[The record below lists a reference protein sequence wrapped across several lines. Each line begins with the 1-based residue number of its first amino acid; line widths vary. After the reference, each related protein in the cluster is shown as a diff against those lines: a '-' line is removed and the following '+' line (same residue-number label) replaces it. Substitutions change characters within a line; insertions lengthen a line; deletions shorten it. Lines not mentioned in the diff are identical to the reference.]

1 MVKTLFYFFGVS
13 FLSYV
18 SLPAAYGQVD
28 GGVVP
33 NRILIKVDASLRGE
47 LMTYAAAQ
55 YAHLLSDDARHGD
68 ARRGDAQQ
76 LAQLNQRY
84 GVRTVRRVFPASARF
99 EAAHRQFGLHRW
111 YEIAF
116 DDTLSTEVQ
125 QVLAHY
131 RTNPLVTL
139 AEPVYLHALRSS
151 TTTLAEGDPVL
162 TDDPRFA
169 EQWHYRNTG
178 QSGGTVA
185 ADIQLTT
192 AWSVAR
198 GDARVIVAIIDG
210 GIDTEHEDLREALW
224 VNEAEQNGLP
234 NVDDDGNGYVD
245 DVHGYGF
252 GDRQGRVAP
261 SRHGTHVAGVIGA
274 GSNNGV
280 GGAGV
285 AGGSGSADGVRLMSC
300 AVFGAGSQG
309 GFAEAFIYAADHGAV
324 IAQNSWGGGNQSVL
338 LEDAIRYFT
347 ERAGLDN
354 SDERFDQ
361 NRQVGPMAGGLVVF
375 AAGNDRT
382 ESVRQAYPASLP
394 NVLSVAST
402 DHDDYRSDFSNYG
415 PWVDLAAP
423 GSDVLSTYPG
433 NDYKTLSGTSMAAPH
448 VSGVASLLVGHYQQ
462 PGLSPDHLRRLLFEG
477 ADLIDDRNPNYVG
490 QLGRGRLNAYRT
502 LTQDQAEPPGPITAL
517 AAQTLAHDQVR
528 LHWTAAGGDG
538 NQGAAAHYELR
549 YATTPIT
556 AQNFGQATLVPIKRL
571 PRPSGTAD
579 TVLVTGLDATTTY
592 YFALRTRDLLG
603 QVSSVSETVL
613 ATTLAPPV
621 ITVRPAALAVTLNVG
636 QTRRDTVTVANTTG
650 RSTLTFTARSESW
663 LDIADH
669 PGAVA
674 AGEQERLVI
683 TTDARR
689 LAEGVY
695 HDTLLI
701 NSNDPI
707 SPQVSVPVQATVV
720 GVPQLAVSSSSV
732 LLEDVW
738 VSTPR
743 RVPLTL
749 RNVGAGTLRIRRL
762 EASGLGFTVDT
773 SALTLAP
780 GARHAVTISFSP
792 TALGTATGTL
802 TLLSNDA
809 QQPRL
814 DISLSAQ
821 VVPIPPLALSSKR
834 LTLTVT
840 RGDTLVHPIPLR
852 SLSTDTL
859 AWTLA
864 TEDAPGGWSLTPAI
878 GKLAPNEKTE
888 LLLTIDATTLAVGTY
903 RPTIAVRSARDTA
916 LMFVTLTVEEAIA
929 PLAFAYDLPEQRLL
943 LADTTYQ
950 LDMATYVGPASAG
963 ARYTALSEDTALVRV
978 EIDRSRL
985 LLRPRRAGVT
995 TVAVT
1000 VQDAFSP
1007 VSSTSFRVVVVP
1019 PNRAPEVSVMPDTL
1033 LLVDPETRALA
1044 LSELFTDPDQDSLTY
1059 VAKLSDPAVVA
1070 VNRERN
1076 TLTMTTLRVGQ
1087 AEVVVYATDPHGAQV
1102 ALTLAV
1108 EVTAVT
1114 ATTEQHSSTISLVG
1128 YPNPADDWLTIR
1140 YTIAHTGPVHLAL
1153 FDEYGRPLRQWEA
1166 LSRAAGSYILPCRTA
1181 DLSPGVYVLRL
1192 SSRSETLTSKIIVR

>member
-1 MVKTLFYFFGVS
+1 M
-13 FLSYV
+13 
-18 SLPAAYGQVD
+18 
-28 GGVVP
+28 
-33 NRILIKVDASLRGE
+33 I
-47 LMTYAAAQ
+47 YATAQ
-55 YAHLLSDDARHGD
+55 YAHLLSDD

-84 GVRTVRRVFPASARF
+84 GVRTVRRVFPASARY
-99 EAAHRQFGLHRW
+99 EAAHRRFGLHRW
-111 YEIAF
+111 YEVAF

-139 AEPVYLHALRSS
+139 AEPVYVHSLQSS
-151 TTTLAEGDPVL
+151 TTTLAAGDTVS

-169 EQWHYRNTG
+169 EQWHYYNTG

-210 GIDTEHEDLREALW
+210 GIDPEHEDLREALW
-224 VNEAEQNGLP
+224 VNEAEQNGQP
-234 NVDDDGNGYVD
+234 DVDDDGNGYVD

-252 GDRQGRVAP
+252 GDRRGRIAS
-261 SRHGTHVAGVIGA
+261 SRHGTHVAGTIGA
-274 GSNNGV
+274 VSDNGIGV
-280 GGAGV
+280 AGV

-324 IAQNSWGGGNQSVL
+324 IAQNSWGGGDQSVL

-402 DHDDYRSDFSNYG
+402 DHDDHRSDFSNYG

-448 VSGVASLLVGHYQQ
+448 VSGVAALLVGHYRQ
-462 PGLSPDHLRRLLFEG
+462 PGLSPDHLRRLLLEG
-477 ADLIDDRNPNYVG
+477 ADPIDDRNPRYADK
-490 QLGRGRLNAYRT
+490 LGRGRLNAYRS
-502 LTQDQAEPPGPITAL
+502 LTQEQSEPPGPITAL
-517 AAQTLAHDQVR
+517 VAQTLAHDQVR

-556 AQNFGQATLVPIKRL
+556 AQNFGRATLVPIKRL

-603 QVSSVSETVL
+603 QGSPVSEVVS

-621 ITVRPAALAVTLNVG
+621 IAVSPAALAVRLNVG
-636 QTRRDTVTVANTTG
+636 QTRRDTITVANTRG
-650 RSTLTFTARSESW
+650 RSMLTFTTATARSDW
-663 LDIADH
+663 LDVADH
-669 PGAVA
+669 PGVVA
-674 AGEQERLVI
+674 EGEQELLLI
-683 TTDARR
+683 TTNARR

-695 HDTLLI
+695 HDTLRI
-701 NSNDPI
+701 SSNDPVA
-707 SPQVSVPVQATVV
+707 PQISVPVRATVV
-720 GVPQLAVSSSSV
+720 GVPQLAMSSSSM

-738 VSTPR
+738 ISTPR
-743 RVPLTL
+743 RVALTL
-749 RNVGAGTLRIRRL
+749 RNVGTGTLRIRRL
-762 EASGLGFTVDT
+762 EVSGLGFAVDT
-773 SALTLAP
+773 AALTLAP

-792 TALGTATGTL
+792 AALGTATGTL

-814 DISLSAQ
+814 DIPLSAQ
-821 VVPIPPLALSSKR
+821 VVPTPPLTLPSRRLS
-834 LTLTVT
+834 LTVT
-840 RGDTLVHPIPLR
+840 RGDTLVHPLQLR

-859 AWTLA
+859 AWTIA
-864 TEDAPGGWSLTPAI
+864 TEDAPGGWSLTPTV
-878 GKLAPNEKTE
+878 GKLAPSEKTA
-888 LLLTIDATTLAVGTY
+888 LLLTVDATALAVGTY
-903 RPTIAVRSARDTA
+903 QPILAVRSASDTA
-916 LMFVTLTVEEAIA
+916 LMSVTLTVEEAIA
-929 PLAFAYDLPEQRLL
+929 PLAFAYDLPEQRLQ
-943 LADTTYQ
+943 LADTTYR
-950 LDMATYVGPASAG
+950 LDMATYVGPTSAD
-963 ARYTALSEDTALVRV
+963 ARYTAVSEDTALLQVQT
-978 EIDRSRL
+978 DSSSL
-985 LLRPRRAGVT
+985 LLRPRRVGVT
-995 TVAVT
+995 TVAVA
-1000 VQDAFSP
+1000 VQDASGP
-1007 VSSTSFRVVVVP
+1007 VSSTSLRVVVVP
-1019 PNRAPEVSVMPDTL
+1019 PNRAPEVSVLSDTL
-1033 LLVDPETRALA
+1033 LLVDLETRTLA

-1059 VAKLSDPAVVA
+1059 VAESIDPTVVA
-1070 VNRERN
+1070 VGRAED
-1076 TLTMTTLRVGQ
+1076 TLTLAALRIGR
-1087 AEVVVYATDPHGAQV
+1087 AEVVVHATDSHGARTT
-1102 ALTLAV
+1102 LTLIV

-1114 ATTEQHSSTISLVG
+1114 STSDPSPPTLSLVG

-1140 YTIAHTGPVHLAL
+1140 YTLAHAGAVHLAL
-1153 FDEYGRPLRQWEA
+1153 LDEYGRPLRRWEA
-1166 LSRAAGSYILPCRTA
+1166 LSQAAGSYTLPCRTA

-1192 SSRSETLTSKIIVR
+1192 SSQSETLTRKIIVR